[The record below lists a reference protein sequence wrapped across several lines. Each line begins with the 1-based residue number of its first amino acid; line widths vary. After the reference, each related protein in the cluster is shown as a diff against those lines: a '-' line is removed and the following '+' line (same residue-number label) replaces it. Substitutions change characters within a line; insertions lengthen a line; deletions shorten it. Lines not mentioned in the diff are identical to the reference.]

1 METPQVSFKQ
11 VVSRGCGLDVHKK
24 VVVATIDGEGLK
36 KQTREFGTVTSSL
49 KELRDWLLEN
59 GITHMAM
66 VSTGVFWKPVYNIL
80 EPAGITVRVVTAAT
94 EIYDPR
100 H

>member
-24 VVVATIDGEGLK
+24 VVVATIDGEELK

-49 KELRDWLLEN
+49 KELRD
-59 GITHMAM
+59 
-66 VSTGVFWKPVYNIL
+66 
-80 EPAGITVRVVTAAT
+80 
-94 EIYDPR
+94 
-100 H
+100 